1 MSVRRLLILG
11 AGQRVRETILPAV
24 AALPERWVVDG
35 VFARSEKTIDARG
48 VPYQTESFDTLS
60 KARLDGVDLVYL
72 CVAKHAVPSV
82 LRRLVGCDPRKVQ
95 LLIETPVLLFKQL
108 GAHSLFDAFQS
119 VFVSE
124 DTSTLPWVE
133 TLTAAQS
140 AGLLGAP
147 QRVVFEHS
155 AWRYHGLAMT
165 RTLLQCDTIVRA
177 RRQGREVDKGRV
189 TLHMASGALGEIVE
203 PRDYATG
210 HWMLHCRPAG
220 GAGGTTAAA
229 DAGGRR
235 PQLVTDAGGLG
246 PQLETDVGQH
256 GEQLVTDAALR
267 PAGAL
272 HLSPL
277 ITGSRCVGFQI
288 ADIVTELTGAES
300 ALLGDVPADVTA
312 TALTDRLKAVG
323 LMRMLVDMHEG
334 RGGYPLELALDDM
347 MVDYLLEKLG
357 RWRRTPLSS
366 LRSPGGRVLLPRLLN
381 LLSRS

>member
-1 MSVRRLLILG
+1 MSARRLLVLG

-35 VFARSEKTIDARG
+35 VFARSEKTIEARG
-48 VPYQTESFDTLS
+48 VSYQTESFDTLS

-82 LRRLVGCDPRKVQ
+82 LRRLVACDPGRVQ

-108 GAHSLFDAFQS
+108 GAYPLFDAFHS
-119 VFVSE
+119 VCVSE

-133 TLTAAQS
+133 TLNAART

-165 RTLLQCDTIVRA
+165 RTLLQCHAIA
-177 RRQGREVDKGRV
+177 AAKRQGREVDKGRV
-189 TLHMASGALGEIVE
+189 ILRMADGTVGEIVE

-210 HWMLHCRPAG
+210 HWALHCGSASSAG
-220 GAGGTTAAA
+220 GMTAVPAAGGHSQ
-229 DAGGRR
+229 
-235 PQLVTDAGGLG
+235 QLVNDAEEHNG
-246 PQLETDVGQH
+246 
-256 GEQLVTDAALR
+256 QLVTDAAQR
-267 PAGAL
+267 PDGAL

-277 ITGSRCVGFQI
+277 ITGTRCMGFQI
-288 ADIVTELTGAES
+288 GDITTDLTAAES
-300 ALLGDVPADVTA
+300 ELLGDVASDVTA
-312 TALTDRLKAVG
+312 TGLTHRLKAVG
-323 LMRMLVDMHEG
+323 LMRMLTDIQEG
-334 RGGYPLELALDDM
+334 RGGYPLELGLDDM
-347 MVDYLLEKLG
+347 MVDYLLEKFG
-357 RWRRTPLSS
+357 RWRRTPFTS
-366 LRSPGGRVLLPRLLN
+366 LRTSGGRALLPRVLR

>member
-1 MSVRRLLILG
+1 VSVRRLLILG

-48 VPYQTESFDTLS
+48 VSYQTESFDTLS
-60 KARLDGVDLVYL
+60 KSRLDGVDLVYL
-72 CVAKHAVPSV
+72 CVAKHAVPLV
-82 LRRLVGCDPRKVQ
+82 LRRLVACDPGQVQ

-108 GAHSLFDAFQS
+108 GAYPLFDAFRS

-133 TLTAAQS
+133 TLRAAQE

-165 RTLLQCDTIVRA
+165 RTLLRCDTITRA
-177 RRQGREVDKGRV
+177 RRVGRQIDKGRV
-189 TLHMASGALGEIVE
+189 VLHMANGAVGEIVE

-210 HWMLHCRPAG
+210 HWVMHCAPATSDGDVTAAPAAAG
-220 GAGGTTAAA
+220 GAQ
-229 DAGGRR
+229 
-235 PQLVTDAGGLG
+235 QLVTDAT
-246 PQLETDVGQH
+246 Q
-256 GEQLVTDAALR
+256 R

-277 ITGSRCVGFQI
+277 FTGSRCTGFQI
-288 ADIVTELTGAES
+288 GDITTDLSAAES
-300 ALLGDVPADVTA
+300 ALLGDVSPDVTA

-323 LMRMLVDMHEG
+323 LMRMLADLHED
-334 RGGYPLELALDDM
+334 RGGYPLQLGLDDM

-366 LRSPGGRVLLPRLLN
+366 LRSPTGRALLPRVLK
-381 LLSRS
+381 LLSRG